1 MDSRASTRTRL
12 SVLPVFIALL
22 LNIFMVGPMATA
34 PSTTLALTGSSF
46 DATDGNLAVDGAE
59 SDWCTAP
66 GSVVRKNDLPTGQN
80 DDSYA
85 EGAKEDDLN
94 PPVETGS
101 IPNNKVDLDRVYV
114 DSETNAD
121 GDLFVYVGW
130 VRNDDNGTGTI
141 SFELNQSGV
150 VLSNGANHQRT
161 AGDLLITFDFGGGDF
176 ESLEVNTWTGSAWGP
191 EVDLVA
197 TGLGEGSVN
206 QADVAD
212 CIAGGTIDDL
222 KFGEFSF
229 NLTDLIGGD
238 CRSFASLFA
247 KSRASNP
254 ITSKLKELIK
264 PAGIDFSTCGQITI
278 LKQDELQQALGG
290 ATFSITPNPFTGSGS
305 LSVTDNTAPDDN
317 AAAGTIHLGD
327 VEPGTYTVCETAAPA
342 GYIIDSNC
350 QQLAVGQNASVQFGP
365 FTNGLGDLL
374 WAKIDSQTDKALGG
388 ATFTVAGTAGAAMGF
403 STTITDNE
411 AGKDAD
417 SDNGEFRLNNL
428 KLGTYR
434 ITEITAPAGYDLP
447 SPAFQDVVLDGQT
460 DAAQFAFEDAP
471 RADASISKDAVL
483 SPVVAGESAA
493 FTVTVHA
500 GGTGTSEN
508 VVLTDLNTTGRSWTI
523 TGADAGDCAETS
535 VAAGETL
542 SCDFGDIP
550 NGGDRTITITMS
562 SRQGDC
568 ANGIANTASITSSN
582 DHDASNNEDSASIT
596 VLCPNPGVAKD
607 AVVDTI
613 VFGDDAVFTITVH
626 AGGTGPAENVVLTD
640 LNDTGHDWVVT
651 GTDAGACA
659 DTSVADGETLTC
671 TWASIPAGGD
681 RTITITM
688 SSGAGRLRAR
698 HLEHGFDHGRR
709 GRGRVQQ
716 RGQRLGRG
724 ALPGCGR
731 AEDGEGRSDQRDR
744 PGGVRRPGQCQR
756 HRPVG
761 ERRPQRPE

>member
-1 MDSRASTRTRL
+1 M
-12 SVLPVFIALL
+12 
-22 LNIFMVGPMATA
+22 
-34 PSTTLALTGSSF
+34 
-46 DATDGNLAVDGAE
+46 
-59 SDWCTAP
+59 
-66 GSVVRKNDLPTGQN
+66 
-80 DDSYA
+80 
-85 EGAKEDDLN
+85 
-94 PPVETGS
+94 
-101 IPNNKVDLDRVYV
+101 
-114 DSETNAD
+114 
-121 GDLFVYVGW
+121 
-130 VRNDDNGTGTI
+130 
-141 SFELNQSGV
+141 
-150 VLSNGANHQRT
+150 
-161 AGDLLITFDFGGGDF
+161 
-176 ESLEVNTWTGSAWGP
+176 
-191 EVDLVA
+191 
-197 TGLGEGSVN
+197 
-206 QADVAD
+206 AD

-254 ITSKLKELIK
+254 IESKLKELIK

-317 AAAGTIHLGD
+317 AAAGTIHLGN

-374 WAKIDSQTDKALGG
+374 WAKIDSQTDMALGG
-388 ATFTVAGTAGAAMGF
+388 ATFSVAGTAGAAIGF

-417 SDNGEFRLNNL
+417 SDSGEFRLNNL

-447 SPAFQDVVLDGQT
+447 SPASRTSSWTARPMRHSSRSKTRRGPTRASPRTRSSARSSPARMPRSRSRSTPVGP
-460 DAAQFAFEDAP
+460 ARSED
-471 RADASISKDAVL
+471 
-483 SPVVAGESAA
+483 
-493 FTVTVHA
+493 
-500 GGTGTSEN
+500 
-508 VVLTDLNTTGRSWTI
+508 VVLTDENTTGRNWTI
-523 TGADAGDCAETS
+523 TGADAGDCADTS

-550 NGGDRTITITMS
+550 NGGNRTVTITMS

-681 RTITITM
+681 RTIDDHDVQR
-688 SSGAGRLRAR
+688 AGRLRAR
-698 HLEHGFDHGRR
+698 HLEHGLDHGRR

-716 RGQRLGRG
+716 RGRRLGRG
-724 ALPGCGR
+724 PLPDAGV
-731 AEDGEGRSDQRDR
+731 AEDGEGRSDQRR
-744 PGGVRRPGQCQR
+744 STRRSSSTSWSAPAATGT
-756 HRPVG
+756 VG
-761 ERRPQRPE
+761 TSRPQRPE